1 MVEAAGIAWFPLDAG
16 TKGIIVGLLFLVIA
30 IVVLWKLR
38 HFIVNSLLGVIALF
52 LLQLIGINIPINL
65 VTMII
70 AAVLGLV
77 GVGLMV
83 LLHVLGVNFAF

>member
-1 MVEAAGIAWFPLDAG
+1 MVEAAGIAWFPLDTG
-16 TKGIIVGLLFLVIA
+16 TKSIIVGLLLLVIA

-52 LLQLIGINIPINL
+52 LLQLIGISIPINI